1 MLIPLNE
8 TFVAGLERLK
18 KLLPH
23 MVTSA
28 KLLSLILPSND
39 VKSGNRTS
47 CAPVLNSY
55 VVVNGKD

>member
-55 VVVNGKD
+55 GKD